1 MPKLL
6 ISCIVTRDRAS
17 FPVMEFARPRFEWVV
32 VVLLARVVYELEVK
46 ESSKMLQ
53 KDNLK

>member
-1 MPKLL
+1 
-6 ISCIVTRDRAS
+6 
-17 FPVMEFARPRFEWVV
+17 MEFARHRFEWVV

>member
-1 MPKLL
+1 
-6 ISCIVTRDRAS
+6 
-17 FPVMEFARPRFEWVV
+17 MELARPRFEWVV

-46 ESSKMLQ
+46 DSSKMLQ